1 MIPTDVDVLQ
11 DSTFNVDPP
20 RRSLFQKIKD
30 FTSDLSRRANP
41 SNVFQGEAEA
51 YALNSLPLED
61 RALLLQ
67 QSRQQQMDPVYQA
80 SEVLRAAQDFGMGAA
95 AGSAAAYGTT
105 ALLPR
110 TRMYKALTEGI
121 ASRNDQLLGK
131 YLSGMADSD
140 AAGVAVKD
148 IFNRELAAKGIT
160 LPKAGNFF
168 TRIGDEASNVSDIQR
183 LIKGPGVAAY
193 GNADLARKSILGAVS
208 KTRAELRGR
217 GNVDAIANRLNFRLN
232 AGPPTTG
239 LSARNIVDIVKTPGV
254 AVDMIDAAVPKFVNA
269 LKPGSLVQPIPGTAG
284 IVSPLLLAGLLSGGI
299 IGGAALMRHRKRQE
313 KAQRTKDDLQAL
325 ANEIQSFD
333 DAQVDAAVSNRL
345 RGLVSREE
353 LRDKTL
359 MLARLEKQLNAPR
372 LYTDAMRGLPA
383 DASLFDIYN
392 A

>member
-1 MIPTDVDVLQ
+1 M
-11 DSTFNVDPP
+11 
-20 RRSLFQKIKD
+20 
-30 FTSDLSRRANP
+30 
-41 SNVFQGEAEA
+41 
-51 YALNSLPLED
+51 
-61 RALLLQ
+61 
-67 QSRQQQMDPVYQA
+67 
-80 SEVLRAAQDFGMGAA
+80 
-95 AGSAAAYGTT
+95 
-105 ALLPR
+105 
-110 TRMYKALTEGI
+110 
-121 ASRNDQLLGK
+121 
-131 YLSGMADSD
+131 
-140 AAGVAVKD
+140 
-148 IFNRELAAKGIT
+148 
-160 LPKAGNFF
+160 
-168 TRIGDEASNVSDIQR
+168 
-183 LIKGPGVAAY
+183 IKGPGVAAY

-232 AGPPTTG
+232 AGPPTIG